1 MKKIILALLYL
12 VFMTN
17 TFATVDASRPTLK
30 ASEIFFSVAT
40 TGIKIS
46 LLELSQI
53 KIKDVE
59 QLTGNKMNFG
69 DRIKFTVAQK
79 KLRGYIAPDGFIDA
93 KALNKAFNKYQK
105 REEGSF
111 NIGGFAL
118 GFLLGPIG
126 VLIAYLIND
135 DNKQSRVRS
144 AWKGFLAALVIALAI
159 FAAGGGF

>member
-1 MKKIILALLYL
+1 MKKFILSVLSLIFL
-12 VFMTN
+12 TN
-17 TFATVDASRPTLK
+17 TYATVDATHPVPK
-30 ASEIFFSVAT
+30 ASEIFFSVGIS
-40 TGIKIS
+40 GIKIS

-59 QLTGNKMNFG
+59 QLTGKKLNFG
-69 DRIKFTVAQK
+69 DRIKLKVAQK
-79 KLRGYIAPDGFIDA
+79 KLRDNIAPDGSIDA
-93 KALNKAFNKYQK
+93 KAFNKYQK
-105 REEGSF
+105 RGDGSF

-144 AWKGFLAALVIALAI
+144 AWKGFLAALVIAVAI
-159 FAAGGGF
+159 LAAGGGF